1 MQFADKFKV
10 FRLKF
15 PLRES
20 PVGKEK
26 NNYSCDLL
34 YMKSKMLCMQ
44 FTVHEKQNVMH
55 ANYCT

>member
-15 PLRES
+15 PLGEF

-44 FTVHEKQNVMH
+44 FTVHETHNLSI
-55 ANYCT
+55 